1 MSFRLVTF
9 LFPLWWKA
17 FFSSSFVSFPVHFHF
32 SCAGPQRSPF
42 EVGKHVLRGEI
53 ISKFTLAM
61 DEAIFFA
68 VYIKDVTEN
77 GKR

>member
-1 MSFRLVTF
+1 ME
-9 LFPLWWKA
+9 
-17 FFSSSFVSFPVHFHF
+17 
-32 SCAGPQRSPF
+32 RSPF
-42 EVGKHVLRGEI
+42 EVGKHVLREEI

-61 DEAIFFA
+61 NEAIFFA